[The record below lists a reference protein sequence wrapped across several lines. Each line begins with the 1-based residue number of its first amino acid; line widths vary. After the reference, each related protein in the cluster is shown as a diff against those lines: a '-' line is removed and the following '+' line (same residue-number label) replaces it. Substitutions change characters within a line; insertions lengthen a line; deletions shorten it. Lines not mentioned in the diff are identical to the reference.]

1 MKWDKKGRNAIERI
15 ARNIA
20 AYKGGEENRV
30 EVSRIALFRFCMCV
44 KKLKTWIFSNV
55 QQSEIQSGSWNE
67 SDNGFFPFFFH
78 PLFFH
83 STKITYTH
91 LAYTSYESYSQ
102 NIFLNNSQVSN
113 YCQKIPQKLHKLYK
127 TVKQY

>member
-55 QQSEIQSGSWNE
+55 QQSEIQSGPWNE
-67 SDNGFFPFFFH
+67 SDNVFFPFFLPPSLF
-78 PLFFH
+78 PLNQNHLYTPRLYLLRVLFSKYFF
-83 STKITYTH
+83 K
-91 LAYTSYESYSQ
+91 
-102 NIFLNNSQVSN
+102 
-113 YCQKIPQKLHKLYK
+113 
-127 TVKQY
+127 